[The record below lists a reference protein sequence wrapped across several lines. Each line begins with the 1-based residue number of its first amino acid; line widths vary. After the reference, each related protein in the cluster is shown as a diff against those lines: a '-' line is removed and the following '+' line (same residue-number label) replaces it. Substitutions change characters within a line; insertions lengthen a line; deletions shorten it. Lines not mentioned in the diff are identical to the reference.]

1 MSRAI
6 GSWIIINII
15 LAACRG
21 WFFRTT
27 FSNSNH
33 RQRLLVISC
42 ISSWLLACFP
52 FLAQQLGIDAL
63 VYTASAAVG
72 LWWGIALLVGVIALP
87 TIIFL
92 LLGVYP
98 TRMTIKIATQLLI
111 LGIGI
116 FLAVRLAPSIAL
128 LSRWVVAFIEE
139 WTKTSTSLALY
150 DRFSLIS
157 SDIIFFGLLSALGF
171 AFVENM
177 VYLRQVETTSVGGVV
192 GLVVKR
198 TLTSRVMHMCY
209 TGLLAIG
216 ITLLTWFPKKQL
228 QWGSLIIG
236 GILLHTLF
244 NTFISTAQMGITLLI
259 IIFWYLFMSRLV
271 YRSERVY
278 IS

>member
-1 MSRAI
+1 
-6 GSWIIINII
+6 
-15 LAACRG
+15 
-21 WFFRTT
+21 
-27 FSNSNH
+27 
-33 RQRLLVISC
+33 VISC
-42 ISSWLLACFP
+42 ISSGLLAGFP
-52 FLAQQLGIDAL
+52 FLAQQLGIDGL
-63 VYTASAAVG
+63 VYTASAAIG
-72 LWWGIALLVGVIALP
+72 LRWGITLLVAVVALP
-87 TIIFL
+87 TIIFV
-92 LLGVYP
+92 LLGTYP
-98 TRMTIKIATQLLI
+98 TRSTIKIALQLLI
-111 LGIGI
+111 LGIWI

-177 VYLRQVETTSVGGVV
+177 VYLRQVETTSVGGAV

-209 TGLLAIG
+209 TGLLAVG
-216 ITLLTWFPKKQL
+216 ISLLTWFPKKNF
-228 QWGSLIIG
+228 QWGVLIIG

-244 NTFISTAQMGITLLI
+244 NTFLSTAQMGITLLI
-259 IIFWYLFMSRLV
+259 IIFGYLFMSRLV
-271 YRSERVY
+271 YKSERVY